1 MSIALPLMNQE
12 IKRRW
17 IEALRSGQYKQ
28 GKSCL
33 RGLDD
38 TFCCL
43 GVLTDLYV
51 QEHGK
56 KWIQSSNF
64 NCNFFTFDGEGG
76 VLPRSVI
83 KWAGIYYEN
92 PVIGDFNLA
101 TFNDQGKSFTEIA
114 DLINQHL

>member
-1 MSIALPLMNQE
+1 MNQE

-17 IEALRSGQYKQ
+17 IEALRSDKYKQ
-28 GKSCL
+28 GKASL

-56 KWIQSSNF
+56 KWIERSNAF
-64 NCNFFTFDGEGG
+64 LTFFIFDGEGG
-76 VLPRSVI
+76 VLPGSVI
-83 KWAGIYYEN
+83 KWAGLNCEN

-101 TFNDQGKSFTEIA
+101 THNDEGKSFTEIA